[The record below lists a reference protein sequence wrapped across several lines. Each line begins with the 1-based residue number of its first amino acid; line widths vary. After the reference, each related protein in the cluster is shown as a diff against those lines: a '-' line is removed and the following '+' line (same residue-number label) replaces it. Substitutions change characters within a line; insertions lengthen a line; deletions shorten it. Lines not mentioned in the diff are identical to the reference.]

1 MLGGMSNSAT
11 MGNPG
16 GVEPI
21 FKFNSIVE
29 LGRAMSKLK
38 DSTRVIIGEKR
49 RR

>member
-29 LGRAMSKLK
+29 LGRAMSRTK
-38 DSTRVIIGEKR
+38 SSNRFIIGE
-49 RR
+49 